1 MVWFIKEKY
10 QYNKF
15 IKVLF
20 RCVHCFCTVQNV
32 IDVFIFIL
40 CLWCVDAVRATFA
53 VILNGGG
60 GCFVAGSLAID
71 GFIFAFGG
79 GQEAIASCCS
89 GLVVL
94 LKKKNEYFCLL
105 FEGKPIAKSKKN
117 IELTSDSDAHLE
129 LFSHDL
135 ARL

>member
-1 MVWFIKEKY
+1 M
-10 QYNKF
+10 
-15 IKVLF
+15 
-20 RCVHCFCTVQNV
+20 
-32 IDVFIFIL
+32 
-40 CLWCVDAVRATFA
+40 DAVRATFA

-79 GQEAIASCCS
+79 GQEAVASCCS

-94 LKKKNEYFCLL
+94 LKKNEYFCLL

-117 IELTSDSDAHLE
+117 C
-129 LFSHDL
+129 
-135 ARL
+135 

>member
-1 MVWFIKEKY
+1 M
-10 QYNKF
+10 
-15 IKVLF
+15 
-20 RCVHCFCTVQNV
+20 
-32 IDVFIFIL
+32 
-40 CLWCVDAVRATFA
+40 DAVRATFA

-79 GQEAIASCCS
+79 GQEAVASCCS

-94 LKKKNEYFCLL
+94 LKKKMNIFAYFLKANQL
-105 FEGKPIAKSKKN
+105 QRVKKTV
-117 IELTSDSDAHLE
+117 ELTSDSDAHLE